1 MSITIFSF
9 ITSIFWC
16 NIYIAMI
23 AFMRRRNS
31 FLIHFS
37 IAPLAL
43 LTVTSIFRLLCSV
56 ELPATVVL
64 PSEIILPAVINFL
77 TMSLFTA
84 FDGVVVIRI
93 YDVLLVVWV
102 VGSIYNLQ
110 KYICQ
115 LIQLNNSVGVVD
127 GTRDMRI
134 ILCMDEIIAKSQK
147 NMKVKII
154 QSKEISIPMITG
166 FFKPTIYLPDIQF
179 SDGELKNILL
189 HEWTHFLHKD
199 TWIKLSMYLIS
210 SVFWWNPFVHL
221 LKHELNHVLEIQCDL
236 SITSQMDE
244 KDRIR
249 YLESILKVMKSTGK
263 KNFQHTIPVNSTAL
277 ISTSKTKKIQQ
288 RFRLVL
294 EYDGKK
300 KQRIFPIFLLCG
312 LILLSH
318 FASYRFV
325 IQPRYFPTVEAGY
338 EETFIITPENSFL
351 ILNGD
356 GTYSLYTDGQY
367 RCNINQINEEPFSL
381 LSVK

>member
-1 MSITIFSF
+1 
-9 ITSIFWC
+9 
-16 NIYIAMI
+16 
-23 AFMRRRNS
+23 MRRRNS

-37 IAPLAL
+37 IVPLAL
-43 LTVTSIFRLLCSV
+43 LTVVGIFRLFCSV
-56 ELPATVVL
+56 ELSATVVL
-64 PSEIILPAVINFL
+64 PSEIILPAVIDFF
-77 TMSLFTA
+77 TMPLFTA
-84 FDGVVVIRI
+84 FDGVVAIHI
-93 YDVLLVVWV
+93 YDVLLAVWA

-115 LIQLNNSVGVVD
+115 SIQLNNSVDVVH
-127 GTRDMRI
+127 GTQDMRI
-134 ILCMDEIIAKSQK
+134 ISCMDEIIAKSRE

-154 QSKEISIPMITG
+154 QSKEISIPMVTG

-179 SDGELKNILL
+179 LDYELKNILL

-221 LKHELNHVLEIQCDL
+221 LKRELNHVLEIRCDL
-236 SITSQMDE
+236 RITSQMNV

-249 YLESILKVMKSTGK
+249 YLESILKVIKSADK

-277 ISTSKTKKIQQ
+277 VSTSKTKKIEQ

-294 EYDGKK
+294 EYDPKK
-300 KQRIFPIFLLCG
+300 KQHIFSIFLFCG
-312 LILLSH
+312 LILLSL
-318 FASYRFV
+318 FASYKFM

-351 ILNGD
+351 TLNGD

-367 RCNINQINEEPFSL
+367 KCNINKINEEPFSSL
-381 LSVK
+381 PVK